1 MSDLT
6 ALNLESGEVV
16 GGYTLVS
23 RLGSGAMGSVWRVRD
38 DGGTNYAMKIL
49 RDSLVDDSTT
59 SEATANGTTPD
70 STAQSAPGST
80 AQPAHDPNLKADVTP
95 RERLRREAMALKKV
109 NHPGVCGIVDME
121 LDDSLAFIVTELI
134 EGKNLRDDV
143 AANGRYVGDDLERLA
158 RKLIDATKAVHA
170 AGIIHRDIKPT
181 NVMVSATGPV
191 LVDFGIAMGE
201 GESHVTRT
209 GLVMGTP
216 GFIAPEIIEGAEAD
230 EMTDW
235 WSVASVLAFAATG
248 TPVFGTKPMM
258 AVLERAASGNAN
270 LTGLPAGTLA
280 AFRAALNPDRSKR
293 CTPDQLLHAIA
304 LDAMNPYAWQ
314 DAQAGPFGSSAFGTG
329 ATGSAGAGAVAG
341 APTAIVGA
349 PNEATG
355 VMPPFGA
362 EPDEDNPRTLWR
374 VSDTLP
380 TSSLPTSLL
389 PAEDAPTIASAIP
402 LIPDNAAGTAATA
415 ILPAIGDD
423 SVEATKALPDDDHGA
438 GESTIAT
445 TRTRLL
451 PSAASTE
458 VLPPA
463 LPPTAALPPVM
474 PPTLP
479 PSLPPTS
486 TRTPTPTPTSAP
498 TPPTAVPPAF
508 DPAVRP
514 AMQRV
519 IDQTAQAVPT
529 EALMQRKPAPNPADI
544 RRGAY
549 LQRGTLPLFLLA
561 IPLAALAASFPIIGA
576 AAAVVMLWLLL
587 VLAYNEEAQLE
598 REGRRGGERKG
609 SDALIRT
616 ATLPWHLVKG
626 LLFAIPRAILL
637 LIIDIVGVAV
647 ACVALALPVN
657 TIPWYVTA
665 GWGFGLPLLSDVP
678 LSPSGMAL
686 AGFMA
691 VGWLVTVFGPQAMMM
706 RLGAGVLRG
715 LKPQQIDAI
724 NAAIADASGARPAMA
739 TGAGS
744 PTAPAPTALAQPTP
758 GPSRLNGF
766 NPLNGAA
773 SPMQPVSPPARGH
786 RGTVMF
792 TIWLILSLA
801 CAGIP
806 LIGMPISWFPL
817 I

>member
-6 ALNLESGEVV
+6 ALNLEPGEVV

-49 RDSLVDDSTT
+49 RDSLVDDSATSAA
-59 SEATANGTTPD
+59 SEADG
-70 STAQSAPGST
+70 SGAQFAQPARP

-143 AANGRYVGDDLERLA
+143 AANGRYIGDDLERLA

-280 AFRAALNPDRSKR
+280 AFRAALDPDRSKR

-341 APTAIVGA
+341 APTAIVGT
-349 PNEATG
+349 PKEATE

-389 PAEDAPTIASAIP
+389 PPEDAPTIASAIP

-415 ILPAIGDD
+415 ILPAISDD
-423 SVEATKALPDDDHGA
+423 SVEATKALP
-438 GESTIAT
+438 GESNEADEPTIAT

-463 LPPTAALPPVM
+463 LPPTATLPPTAALPPVM

-486 TRTPTPTPTSAP
+486 TRTPTPTPPA
-498 TPPTAVPPAF
+498 AVPPAF

-529 EALMQRKPAPNPADI
+529 EALMQRTPAPNPADI

-561 IPLAALAASFPIIGA
+561 IPLSALSASFPIIGA

-587 VLAYNEEAQLE
+587 VLSYNEEAQLE

-616 ATLPWHLVKG
+616 ATLPWHLIKG

-647 ACVALALPVN
+647 ASVALALPVN

-678 LSPSGMAL
+678 LSTSGMAL